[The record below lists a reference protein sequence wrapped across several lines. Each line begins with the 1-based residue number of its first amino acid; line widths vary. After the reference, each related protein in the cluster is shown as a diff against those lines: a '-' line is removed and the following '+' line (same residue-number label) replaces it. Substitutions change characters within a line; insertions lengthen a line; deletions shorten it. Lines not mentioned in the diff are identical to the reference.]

1 MHLNAPAT
9 EKSRNVAAAPHDAG
23 ARAVETPRLL
33 FVDDHA
39 DFLSMVKLIYRGD
52 DYDLKTEPRSLR
64 ALEIAAEFAPH
75 ILISDITMPLLD
87 GYELVKKLRENPAI
101 APFKAIALSGYSDAE
116 HQDKALLAGFDACL
130 IKPVDFDELR
140 QTIDNL
146 CGELSIATLPE
157 RRLELNAET
166 RNFPEY
172 VGD

>member
-1 MHLNAPAT
+1 MHLNASAT
-9 EKSRNVAAAPHDAG
+9 ETNCDVAAVTRDAST
-23 ARAVETPRLL
+23 RASEMRRLL

-39 DFLSMVKLIYRGD
+39 DFLSMVKLFFRDGD
-52 DYDLKTEPRSLR
+52 CALQTETRSTR

-75 ILISDITMPLLD
+75 VLISDITMPLLD

-116 HQDKALLAGFDACL
+116 HQDKALLCGFDAWL

-146 CGELSIATLPE
+146 CGELAIETLPE
-157 RRLELNAET
+157 QKLELDSET
-166 RNFPEY
+166 RDFPEY
-172 VGD
+172 IGD